1 MKKIFFSYSH
11 KDEDIRDKLDTQLS
25 LLKRRGVIEAWHDR
39 AIDVGSEL
47 DKEIDEHVRNDD
59 IILLLIS
66 PDFIASDYCFD
77 TEMKVAMERHY
88 SGDAIVMPII
98 IRPCDWQEAPFG
110 KLMAAPRD
118 GRPVTL
124 WENQDSAFLDIVD
137 SIKRALNKLSNK
149 SALSRGEE

>member
-11 KDEDIRDKLDTQLS
+11 KDEDIRNKLDVQLS

-66 PDFIASDYCFD
+66 PDFISSDYCYD
-77 TEMKVAMERHY
+77 TEMKIAMERHNN
-88 SGDAIVMPII
+88 GNAVVVPII
-98 IRPCDWQEAPFG
+98 IRPCDWKEAPFG
-110 KLMAAPRD
+110 KLMAAPTD
-118 GRPVTL
+118 GYPVTL
-124 WENQDSAFLDIVD
+124 WENEDSAFLNIVD
-137 SIKRALNKLSNK
+137 SIKKAIKKVSNNH
-149 SALSRGEE
+149 AESRGKA

>member
-59 IILLLIS
+59 IILLLVS

-77 TEMKVAMERHY
+77 TEMKIAMERHN
-88 SGDAIVMPII
+88 SGDAIVVPII
-98 IRPCDWQEAPFG
+98 IRPCDWKEAPFG
-110 KLMAAPRD
+110 KLMAAPKD

-137 SIKRALNKLSNK
+137 SIKKAIKKVSDK
-149 SALSRGEE
+149 HAVSRGKA